1 VDLGIRGRLALVT
14 GASSGLG
21 RACAL
26 ALAAEGARLAIGAR
40 RMELL
45 EGVAADARAAG
56 SPDAQ
61 AYALDLSDPASIDAL
76 LAAMRARQGEPD
88 ILIANSGPPKPGMV
102 TNLTLADWDA
112 AYGPTM
118 RSMLQITYGVLPA
131 MRERRWGRIVNLS
144 SSAVKTPIPNL
155 ALSNAFRAGLLGALK
170 TLSREVAGDGVTIN
184 VIATGKIETDRARSF
199 YAAPGAWEKQQTDI
213 PFGRFG
219 KPEEFAPLVAFL
231 CGEGARYIS
240 GTTIAID
247 GGLAPGLT

>member
-26 ALAAEGARLAIGAR
+26 ALAAEGARLAVGAR

-45 EGVAADARAAG
+45 AAVAAEARAAG
-56 SPDAQ
+56 SPEAE
-61 AYALDLSDPASIDAL
+61 AYALDLSEPASIDAL
-76 LAAMRARQGEPD
+76 LADVRARQGDPD

-102 TNLTLADWDA
+102 TSLTLADWDA

-118 RSMLQITYGVLPA
+118 RSLLQVTYGVLPA
-131 MRERRWGRIVNLS
+131 MRERRWGRVVNLS

-170 TLSREVAGDGVTIN
+170 TLSREVAADGVTIN

-199 YAAPGAWEKQQTDI
+199 YAAPGAWEKQQSDI

-219 KPEEFAPLVAFL
+219 KPDEFAPLVAFL
-231 CGEGARYIS
+231 CGDGARYIS

-247 GGLAPGLT
+247 GGLGPTLT

>member
-1 VDLGIRGRLALVT
+1 MDLGIRGRLALVT

-45 EGVAADARAAG
+45 EAVAAEARAAG
-56 SPDAQ
+56 SPEAH
-61 AYALDLSDPASIDAL
+61 AYALDLSDPASIDAT
-76 LAAMRARQGEPD
+76 LAAMRDRQGDAE
-88 ILIANSGPPKPGMV
+88 IVIANSGPPKAGAAA
-102 TNLTLADWDA
+102 NLTLADWDA

-118 RSMLQITYGVLPA
+118 RSMLQIVYAVLPA
-131 MRERRWGRIVNLS
+131 MRERGWGRVVNLS

-170 TLSREVAGDGVTIN
+170 TLSREVAADGVTIN
-184 VIATGKIETDRARSF
+184 IIATGKIATDRARSF
-199 YAAPGAWEKQQTDI
+199 YGEPGAWEKQQRDI

-219 KPEEFAPLVAFL
+219 TPEEFAPLVAFL

-240 GTTIAID
+240 GATFAID
-247 GGLAPGLT
+247 GGLAPNLT

>member
-1 VDLGIRGRLALVT
+1 MDLGIRGRLALVT

-40 RMELL
+40 RLELL
-45 EGVAADARAAG
+45 ERVAADARAAG

-76 LAAMRARQGEPD
+76 LAAMRARQGDAD

-118 RSMLQITYGVLPA
+118 RSLLQVTYGVLPA

-155 ALSNAFRAGLLGALK
+155 ALSNAFRAGLLGAFK
-170 TLSREVAGDGVTIN
+170 TLSREVAADGVTIN

-231 CGEGARYIS
+231 CGDGARYIS

>member
-1 VDLGIRGRLALVT
+1 MDLGIRGRLALVT

-45 EGVAADARAAG
+45 ETVAAEARAAG

-61 AYALDLSDPASIDAL
+61 AYALDLSEPASIDAM
-76 LAAMRARQGEPD
+76 LAAMRDRQGDAE
-88 ILIANSGPPKPGMV
+88 IFIANSGPPKAGAV
-102 TNLTLADWDA
+102 ANLTLADWDA
-112 AYGPTM
+112 AYGPTL
-118 RSMLQITYGVLPA
+118 RSMLQITYAVLPA
-131 MRERRWGRIVNLS
+131 MRERSWGRIVNLS
-144 SSAVKTPIPNL
+144 SSAVKAPIPNL
-155 ALSNAFRAGLLGALK
+155 ALSNAFRAALLGALK

-184 VIATGKIETDRARSF
+184 VIATGKIATDRARSF
-199 YAAPGAWEKQQTDI
+199 YSEPGAWEKQQRDI

-219 KPEEFAPLVAFL
+219 NPDEFAPLVAFL
-231 CGEGARYIS
+231 CGDGARYIS
-240 GTTIAID
+240 GATFTID

>member
-1 VDLGIRGRLALVT
+1 VELGIRGRLALVT

-40 RMELL
+40 RTELL
-45 EGVAADARAAG
+45 ETVAAEARAAG
-56 SPDAQ
+56 SPDAH
-61 AYALDLSDPASIDAL
+61 AYPLDLSDPASIDAM
-76 LAAMRARQGEPD
+76 LAAMRDRQGDAE
-88 ILIANSGPPKPGMV
+88 ILIANSGPPKAGAV
-102 TNLTLADWDA
+102 ANLTLADWDA

-118 RSMLQITYGVLPA
+118 RSMLQLVYAVLPA
-131 MRERRWGRIVNLS
+131 MRERSWGRIVNLS
-144 SSAVKTPIPNL
+144 SSAIKTPIPNL

-199 YAAPGAWEKQQTDI
+199 YADPAAWEKQQRDI

-231 CGEGARYIS
+231 CGDGAKYIS
-240 GTTIAID
+240 GTTLSID
-247 GGLAPGLT
+247 GGLAPNLV

>member
-1 VDLGIRGRLALVT
+1 MDLGIRGRLALVT

-26 ALAAEGARLAIGAR
+26 ALAAEGARVAIGAR
-40 RMELL
+40 RMDLL
-45 EGVAADARAAG
+45 ETVAAEARAAG

-61 AYALDLSDPASIDAL
+61 AYALDLSDPASIDAM
-76 LAAMRARQGEPD
+76 LAAMRDRQGDAE
-88 ILIANSGPPKPGMV
+88 ILIANSGPPKAGAV
-102 TNLTLADWDA
+102 ANLTLADWDA

-118 RSMLQITYGVLPA
+118 RSMLQLVYAVLPA
-131 MRERRWGRIVNLS
+131 MRERSWGRIVNLS
-144 SSAVKTPIPNL
+144 SSAVKTPIPNI

-170 TLSREVAGDGVTIN
+170 TLSREVAADGVTIN
-184 VIATGKIETDRARSF
+184 VIATGKIETARARSF
-199 YAAPGAWEKQQTDI
+199 YKDEAAWEKQQREI

-231 CGEGARYIS
+231 CGEGASYIS
-240 GTTIAID
+240 GATFAID

>member
-1 VDLGIRGRLALVT
+1 MDLGIRGRLALVT

-45 EGVAADARAAG
+45 EAVAAEARAAG
-56 SPDAQ
+56 SAEAH
-61 AYALDLSDPASIDAL
+61 AYALDLSDPASIDAT
-76 LAAMRARQGEPD
+76 LAAMRDRQGDAE
-88 ILIANSGPPKPGMV
+88 IVIANSGPPKAGAAA
-102 TNLTLADWDA
+102 NLTLADWDA

-118 RSMLQITYGVLPA
+118 RSMLQIVYAVLPA
-131 MRERRWGRIVNLS
+131 MRERGWGRVVNLS
-144 SSAVKTPIPNL
+144 SSAIKTPIPNL

-170 TLSREVAGDGVTIN
+170 TLSREVAADGVTIN
-184 VIATGKIETDRARSF
+184 VIATGKIATDRARSF
-199 YAAPGAWEKQQTDI
+199 YGEPGAWEKQQRDI

-219 KPEEFAPLVAFL
+219 TPEEFAPLVAFL

-240 GTTIAID
+240 GATFAID
-247 GGLAPGLT
+247 GGLAPNLT

>member
-1 VDLGIRGRLALVT
+1 MELGIRGRLALVT

-40 RMELL
+40 RAELL
-45 EGVAADARAAG
+45 ESVAADARAAG

-61 AYALDLSDPASIDAL
+61 AYALDLADPASIDAM
-76 LAAMRARQGEPD
+76 LAAMRARQGEVE
-88 ILIANSGPPKPGMV
+88 IVVANSGPPKAGAV
-102 TNLTLADWDA
+102 ANLTLADWDA

-118 RSMLQITYGVLPA
+118 RSMLHVVYAVLPA
-131 MRERRWGRIVNLS
+131 MRERGWGRIVNLA

-170 TLSREVAGDGVTIN
+170 TLSREVAADGVTIN
-184 VIATGKIETDRARSF
+184 VIATGKIETDRARAI
-199 YAAPGAWEKQQTDI
+199 YADPAAWEKQQRDI

-219 KPEEFAPLVAFL
+219 RPDEFAPLVAFL
-231 CGEGARYIS
+231 CGDGARYIS

-247 GGLAPGLT
+247 GGLAPNLT

>member
-1 VDLGIRGRLALVT
+1 MDLGIRGRLALVT

-45 EGVAADARAAG
+45 EAVAAEARAAG
-56 SPDAQ
+56 SPEAH
-61 AYALDLSDPASIDAL
+61 AYALDLSDPASIDAT
-76 LAAMRARQGEPD
+76 LAAMRDRQGDAE
-88 ILIANSGPPKPGMV
+88 IVIANSGPPKAGAAA
-102 TNLTLADWDA
+102 NLTLADWDA

-118 RSMLQITYGVLPA
+118 RSMLQIVYAVLPA
-131 MRERRWGRIVNLS
+131 MRERGWGRVVNLS

-184 VIATGKIETDRARSF
+184 IIATGKIATDRARSF
-199 YAAPGAWEKQQTDI
+199 YGEPGAWEKQQRDI

-219 KPEEFAPLVAFL
+219 TPEEFAPLVAFL

-240 GTTIAID
+240 GATFAID
-247 GGLAPGLT
+247 GGLAPNLT

>member
-1 VDLGIRGRLALVT
+1 MELGIRGRLALVT

-45 EGVAADARAAG
+45 ETVAAEARAAG

-61 AYALDLSDPASIDAL
+61 AYALDLADPASIDAML
-76 LAAMRARQGEPD
+76 NAMRDRQGDAE
-88 ILIANSGPPKPGMV
+88 IVIANSGPPKAAAAA
-102 TNLTLADWDA
+102 NLTLADWDA

-118 RSMLQITYGVLPA
+118 RSLLQIVYAVLPA
-131 MRERRWGRIVNLS
+131 MRERGWGRIVNLS

-155 ALSNAFRAGLLGALK
+155 TLSNAFRAGLLGALK
-170 TLSREVAGDGVTIN
+170 TLSREVASDGVTIN
-184 VIATGKIETDRARSF
+184 VIATGKIATARARSF
-199 YAAPGAWEKQQTDI
+199 YAAPGAWEKQQADI

-240 GTTIAID
+240 GATLSID
-247 GGLAPGLT
+247 GGLSPVLT

>member
-1 VDLGIRGRLALVT
+1 MDLGIRGRLALVT

-26 ALAAEGARLAIGAR
+26 ALAAEGVRLAVGAR
-40 RMELL
+40 RMDLL
-45 EGVAADARAAG
+45 EAVAAEARAAG

-61 AYALDLSDPASIDAL
+61 AYALDLSDPAAIDAM
-76 LAAMRARQGEPD
+76 LAAVRARQGDAE
-88 ILIANSGPPKPGMV
+88 ILVANSGPPKPGMV

-118 RSMLQITYGVLPA
+118 RSLLQVTYGVLPA
-131 MRERRWGRIVNLS
+131 MRRRRWGRIVNLS

-170 TLSREVAGDGVTIN
+170 TLSREVAADGVTIN

-199 YAAPGAWEKQQTDI
+199 YSAPGAWEKQQTDI

-231 CGEGARYIS
+231 CGDGARYIS

-247 GGLAPGLT
+247 GGLSPTLT

>member
-1 VDLGIRGRLALVT
+1 MELGIRGRLALVT

-26 ALAAEGARLAIGAR
+26 ALAAEGARLALGAR

-45 EGVAADARAAG
+45 EEVAAQARAAG
-56 SPDAQ
+56 SPEAR
-61 AYALDLSDPASIDAL
+61 AYALDLTDPASIDAML
-76 LAAMRARQGEPD
+76 DAMRDGQGDAD
-88 ILIANSGPPKPGMV
+88 ILIANSGPPKAGAAA
-102 TNLTLADWDA
+102 NLTLADWDA

-118 RSMLQITYGVLPA
+118 RSLLQIVYAVLPA
-131 MRERRWGRIVNLS
+131 MRERGWGRIVNLS

-199 YAAPGAWEKQQTDI
+199 YAAPGAWEKQQAEI

-231 CGEGARYIS
+231 CGDGARYIS
-240 GTTIAID
+240 GATIAID
-247 GGLAPGLT
+247 GGLSPTLT

>member
-1 VDLGIRGRLALVT
+1 VELGIRGRLALVT

-21 RACAL
+21 RATAL
-26 ALAAEGARLAIGAR
+26 ALAAEGARVAIGAR
-40 RMELL
+40 RMDVL
-45 EGVAADARAAG
+45 EAVAAEARAAG
-56 SPDAQ
+56 SPDAR
-61 AYALDLSDPASIDAL
+61 AYALDLTDPASIDAM
-76 LAAMRARQGEPD
+76 LAAVRERQGEAE
-88 ILIANSGPPKPGMV
+88 ILIANSGPPKPGAV
-102 TNLTLADWDA
+102 ASLTLADWDA

-118 RSMLQITYGVLPA
+118 RSMLQLVYAVLPS

-144 SSAVKTPIPNL
+144 SSALKTPIPNL

-184 VIATGKIETDRARSF
+184 VIATGKIETARARSF
-199 YAAPGAWEKQQTDI
+199 YAAPGAWEQQQADI

-231 CGEGARYIS
+231 CGDGACYIS

-247 GGLAPGLT
+247 GGLSPTLT